1 MLISIMNY
9 SQIEDPIKIDTKA
22 ISENYE
28 KLRTIL
34 LLLRTSVNVGHLP
47 SYFFLLFYFLK
58 FTFISF
64 LKLAYDHWKILA

>member
-34 LLLRTSVNVGHLP
+34 LLL
-47 SYFFLLFYFLK
+47 
-58 FTFISF
+58 
-64 LKLAYDHWKILA
+64 